1 MLNKF
6 RLSLLIALVVCIIG
20 SISCSPARKTLV
32 LEEGWELIG
41 ETKVGHM
48 METDEIPVDT
58 NKLYTMIRF
67 KVEDQ
72 EVRVDQVKIIFTNGD
87 KLEPKIA
94 DAIKPAEFSKDVD
107 LGYEGKSIS
116 RIQFRYKTPGS
127 VLKGKATVMVFGKK
141 Y

>member
-1 MLNKF
+1 ML
-6 RLSLLIALVVCIIG
+6 LGIGIIISG
-20 SISCSPARKTLV
+20 IISCSSPRKTLV
-32 LEEGWELIG
+32 LEQGWELIG

-48 METDEIPVDT
+48 METDEILVDT

-72 EVRVDQVKIIFTNGD
+72 EIKLDQVKVTFTNGD

-94 DAIKPAEFSKDVD
+94 ESIKPAEFSRDVD
-107 LGYEGKSIS
+107 LGYDGKSIS
-116 RIQFRYKTPGS
+116 KIQFRYKTPGS
-127 VLKGKATVMVFGKK
+127 ILKSKATVMVFGKR

>member
-1 MLNKF
+1 MSNRF
-6 RLSLLIALVVCIIG
+6 RLSLLLALGVMFTG
-20 SISCSPARKTLV
+20 MMSCSPPRKTLV

-48 METDEIPVDT
+48 METDEIIVDT
-58 NKLYTMIRF
+58 SKIYTMIRF
-67 KVEDQ
+67 KVEEQ
-72 EVRVDQVKIIFTNGD
+72 EIKVDQVKVYFTNGD

-94 DAIKPAEFSKDVD
+94 EAIKPAEFSRDVD

-116 RIQFRYKTPGS
+116 KIQFRYKTPGS
-127 VLKGKATVMVFGKK
+127 VLKSKATVMVFGKR